1 MLADV
6 SRIGRMVEQEAIC
19 LHAQDAISVWLWIN
33 RFKDENMHTFYK
45 DRLDKP
51 PLDSQL
57 EEDCFV
63 LCIQTKFQL
72 ETFWHIGDKFI
83 GINATHNV
91 TVYLGF
97 LLFIIVVQDNWGHGE

>member
-1 MLADV
+1 M
-6 SRIGRMVEQEAIC
+6 EQEAIR
-19 LHAQDAISVWLWIN
+19 LHAQDAISVRLWID
-33 RFKDENMHTFYK
+33 RFKDEKMHTFYK

-72 ETFWHIGDKFI
+72 DTFRRIGDRFI
-83 GINATHNV
+83 GIDATHNV
-91 TVYLGF
+91 TAYPGF
-97 LLFIIVVQDNWGHGE
+97 LLFTIVARDNWGHGE